1 MPFYPPD
8 APVPRELRT
17 AEFLL
22 RPLRATDAALDYD
35 AVMASRERLLR
46 RSAGQWPRAG
56 FTLAENR
63 ADLAQ
68 HEAEFHARLAFA
80 YTMMNPDETECLG
93 CVYLY
98 PLRHTLERYGAPA
111 DAIAAAAEGEVE
123 ASFWVRQDREA
134 DDLDRCLLASLL
146 PWLRGGFAFERLWL
160 RAFAAEERQVA
171 IFRAAGLRQAAAVPT
186 SATPALLFE
195 W

>member
-1 MPFYPPD
+1 MLFYLAD
-8 APVPRELRT
+8 APVPIELRT
-17 AEFLL
+17 DEFLL
-22 RPLRATDAALDYD
+22 RPLRAADAALDYD

-68 HEAEFHARLAFA
+68 HEAEFYARAAFA
-80 YTMMNPDETECLG
+80 YTMMNPDETACLG
-93 CVYLY
+93 CIYIY
-98 PLRHTLERYGAPA
+98 PLRRTLERFGAPA
-111 DAIAAAAEGEVE
+111 TAIAAAGEGEAE
-123 ASFWVRQDREA
+123 ASFWVRQDLEA
-134 DDLDRCLLASLL
+134 ADLDRRLLAALL
-146 PWLRGGFAFERLWL
+146 PWLRGSFAFGRLWL

-171 IFRAAGLRQAAAVPT
+171 IFHAAGLRQVAAVPT
-186 SATPALLFE
+186 SATPLLLFD

>member
-1 MPFYPPD
+1 MPFYPPG
-8 APVPRELRT
+8 AAVPAELRT
-17 AEFLL
+17 DELLL
-22 RPLRATDAALDYD
+22 RPLRASDDVLDYA

-68 HEAEFHARLAFA
+68 HEAEHQARAAFT
-80 YTMMNPDETECLG
+80 YTVMNRDETECLG
-93 CVYLY
+93 CLYIY
-98 PLRHTLERYGAPA
+98 PLRRTLARYGAPA
-111 DAIAAAAEGEVE
+111 AVSAAAAEDEAE
-123 ASFWVRQDREA
+123 ASFWVRQDRES
-134 DDLDRCLLASLL
+134 DDLDRRLLAALL
-146 PWLRGGFAFERLWL
+146 PWLHGEFACARLWL

-171 IFRAAGLRQAAAVPT
+171 VLRAAGLRQAAEIAT
-186 SATPALLFE
+186 SASPLLLFD